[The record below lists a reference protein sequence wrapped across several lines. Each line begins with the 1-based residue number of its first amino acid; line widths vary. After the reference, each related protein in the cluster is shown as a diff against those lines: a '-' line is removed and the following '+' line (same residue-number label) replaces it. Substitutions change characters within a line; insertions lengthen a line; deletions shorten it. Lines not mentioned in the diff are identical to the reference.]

1 MSSWTRPT
9 AWTRSTAASAASLAA
24 LAAAAVVLSGCVAGP
39 RFVAPKGP
47 QTARYTRAPLAALN
61 GGAGGVTLDTALPLP
76 AQWWSVLRA
85 PMLDSTI
92 QAALSG
98 NRGLAAARSRLA
110 QAQELIG
117 VAQASLYPHVDLD
130 GSAGRVKYGA
140 AFLGPTKLPPFSFYS
155 IGPSVSYAFDYTGK
169 ARRSVERQRALARS
183 QDEQLQAAAL
193 ALSGNV
199 AMQALMAASARS
211 QINTLQA
218 VLNDDRRNLQLVQD
232 AFAAGSGTRVD
243 ILNAQSQLSTD
254 QTLMP
259 PLRRQLS
266 LATDALALLVG
277 MPPGEWSVPDFQ
289 LDQFHLPSRLPLVLP
304 SELAHRRPD
313 IEAAEARL
321 HAATAAVGVASANL
335 YPQISLSANASF
347 ESTALRALFNAGGI
361 GAGLTAGLTAPL
373 FDHGA
378 LRARQRA
385 AVDEMHAAL
394 ADYQQAVL
402 SAFRQVADAL
412 QGLDHDQE
420 LLTSEHSALTTSA
433 QNLDLTRQSYT
444 AGESGV
450 LQVLDAQRQN
460 QQARLGLVRARA
472 QRLQDAVQLL
482 LALGGRLPP
491 AAAAAAL

>member
-1 MSSWTRPT
+1 MSSWTRR
-9 AWTRSTAASAASLAA
+9 AVSALPAAA
-24 LAAAAVVLSGCVAGP
+24 LGAVAVALCGCVAGP
-39 RFVAPKGP
+39 AFVAPQGP
-47 QTARYTRAPLAALN
+47 RSTRYTAAPLSALA
-61 GGAGGVTLDTALPLP
+61 GSGAGVSLDAALPLP
-76 AQWWSVLRA
+76 PQWWSMLRA
-85 PMLDSTI
+85 PMLDATI

-117 VAQASLYPHVDLD
+117 VAQAPLYPHVDLD

-140 AFLGPTKLPPFSFYS
+140 AFLGPQKLPPFTFYS
-155 IGPSVSYAFDYTGK
+155 VGPSVSYAFDFAGK
-169 ARRSVERQRALARS
+169 VRRSIEQQRALWRS
-183 QDEQLQAAAL
+183 QQAQLQAAAL

-199 AMQALMAASARS
+199 AMQALVAASARS
-211 QINTLQA
+211 QIDTLQA
-218 VLNDDRRNLQLVQD
+218 VLNDDRRNLKLVQD

-243 ILNAQSQLSTD
+243 ILNAQSQLTTD
-254 QTLMP
+254 QTLLP
-259 PLRRQLS
+259 PLHRQLS

-277 MPPGEWSVPDFQ
+277 RSPGQWTMPAFRLE
-289 LDQFHLPSRLPLVLP
+289 QFHLPSQLPLVLP

-313 IEAAEARL
+313 IQAAEARL
-321 HAATAAVGVASANL
+321 HASTAAVGVASANL

-347 ESTALRALFNAGGI
+347 ESTALGALFNAGGI

-385 AVDEMHAAL
+385 AIDEMHAAL

-420 LLTSEHSALTTSA
+420 LLASERSALTTSA

-460 QQARLGLVRARA
+460 QQARLGLVRAQA

-482 LALGGRLPP
+482 LALGGRLPLPP
-491 AAAAAAL
+491 APAGAIAGTGA